1 MRPKASEGRSQNCCS
16 RTGDLVYSVRRHRN
30 ASMLHRLT
38 RLSAVTRALNMKKNL
53 VAGSVLLL
61 SLCALAACNR
71 PQPTAEIQPA
81 QTSGESFKISGNY
94 EMHYNAV
101 RTDQLSAEI
110 ARAYGIERSKNRVM
124 LNISVLHKETGGT
137 ATTPSDA
144 EIVVLAH
151 NLNGQV
157 KDVQLRRI
165 TETAATYYI
174 GEVPFSGAETLV
186 FEITATPGGSSLPIS
201 ATLTRE
207 FFAD

>member
-1 MRPKASEGRSQNCCS
+1 
-16 RTGDLVYSVRRHRN
+16 
-30 ASMLHRLT
+30 
-38 RLSAVTRALNMKKNL
+38 MKKNL
-53 VAGSVLLL
+53 VAGSFLLL
-61 SLCALAACNR
+61 SVVALAGCNR

-81 QTSGESFKISGNY
+81 QTSGESFKVSGEY

-124 LNISVLHKETGGT
+124 LNVSVLRKEGGGPI
-137 ATTPSDA
+137 ATPSDA
-144 EIVVLAH
+144 AIVVLVR

-157 KDVQLRRI
+157 KDIQLRRI
-165 TETAATYYI
+165 TESAATYYI
-174 GEVPFSGAETLV
+174 GEVPFGGAETLV
-186 FEITATPGGSSLPIS
+186 FEITATPVGSSLPIS

>member
-1 MRPKASEGRSQNCCS
+1 
-16 RTGDLVYSVRRHRN
+16 
-30 ASMLHRLT
+30 
-38 RLSAVTRALNMKKNL
+38 MKKNL
-53 VAGSVLLL
+53 VAGSLLLL
-61 SLCALAACNR
+61 SIVTLTACDR

-81 QTSGESFKISGNY
+81 QTSGESFKVSGDY

-124 LNISVLHKETGGT
+124 LNISVLRKEAGSTT
-137 ATTPSDA
+137 TTPSDA
-144 EIVVLAH
+144 QIVVLAR

-157 KDVQLRRI
+157 KDIQLRRI
-165 TETAATYYI
+165 TESAATYYI
-174 GEVPFSGAETLV
+174 GEVAFSGAETLV
-186 FEITATPGGSSLPIS
+186 FEITATPAGSGLPIS

>member
-1 MRPKASEGRSQNCCS
+1 M
-16 RTGDLVYSVRRHRN
+16 
-30 ASMLHRLT
+30 
-38 RLSAVTRALNMKKNL
+38 
-53 VAGSVLLL
+53 LLL
-61 SLCALAACNR
+61 SMVLLGACTR

-81 QTSGESFKISGNY
+81 QTSGDSFQVAGDY

-101 RTDQLSAEI
+101 RTDQLTAEI

-124 LNISVLHKETGGT
+124 LNISVLRKEAGSA

-144 EIVVLAH
+144 QIVVLAR

-157 KDVQLRRI
+157 KDIQLRRI

-186 FEITATPGGSSLPIS
+186 FEITATPTGSSLPIE